1 MLKKLIYFVALGI
14 FLVSLYLGLLG
25 RIFNMT
31 HGFLMVLII
40 LSPCFIYNYSRYLK
54 NHYNEN
60 LVITFQSLAAISF
73 AMSGLGTLFLNSAS
87 FEYDSFQHFFV
98 TILFGI
104 GISIIISLIF
114 KKKSLNLDK
123 FKISFLTVCLTLILS
138 TFIWESYQYF
148 GDQIF
153 GTEMYGQKGQPLD
166 TFYDC
171 VTDILSLP
179 LTVVF
184 IYRYLDKFLK
194 WISPVEKI

>member
-40 LSPCFIYNYSRYLK
+40 LSPHLIYNYSKYLK

-60 LVITFQSLAAISF
+60 FVITFQLLTATGF
-73 AMSGLGTLFLNSAS
+73 AMSGLGTLFLNSAG
-87 FEYDSFQHFFV
+87 FEYDTFQHFFA

-138 TFIWESYQYF
+138 TIVWESYQYF

-153 GTEMYGQKGQPLD
+153 STKMFGQKGQPLD
-166 TFYDC
+166 TLYDC
-171 VTDILSLP
+171 MADILSLP

-184 IYRYLDKFLK
+184 IYRYLDKFFK

>member
-1 MLKKLIYFVALGI
+1 
-14 FLVSLYLGLLG
+14 
-25 RIFNMT
+25 
-31 HGFLMVLII
+31 
-40 LSPCFIYNYSRYLK
+40 
-54 NHYNEN
+54 
-60 LVITFQSLAAISF
+60 
-73 AMSGLGTLFLNSAS
+73 
-87 FEYDSFQHFFV
+87 
-98 TILFGI
+98 
-104 GISIIISLIF
+104 
-114 KKKSLNLDK
+114 
-123 FKISFLTVCLTLILS
+123 LTLILS